1 MAPALDERGREVLKT
16 LIQLHVLTGEPVGSE
31 TLARALDRQ
40 ISSATL
46 RNVMAELERL
56 GFLDHPHTSAGR
68 VPTDDGYRFY
78 VDGLMA
84 HQPLAPQD
92 AAAIASSLHASEG
105 APSHVLE
112 KASSL
117 LSRLSHNVGF
127 VIAPDLAQARFAR
140 IDLVRLPFPRIL
152 VVLVSATGFVTQK
165 VIAVEEELSQD
176 ELQACAN
183 YLNAHF
189 TGMPLDAVRARL
201 LELMREEKALYDSL
215 LKRVVSVGEQAFAA
229 EGEDSSAS
237 VFLDGASNIV
247 GRREFEDHDRMRQ
260 LFQTFEEKGR
270 LVKILNACISGRGVR
285 ILIGH
290 ENPDPELHDLA
301 LVAAGL
307 HDEPGLSLGVLGST
321 RMEYARTIALVEHVA
336 RAVQRALTELKP

>member
-1 MAPALDERGREVLKT
+1 MPTPALDERGREVLKT

-31 TLARALDRQ
+31 TLARALERQ
-40 ISSATL
+40 HSSATL

-78 VDGLMA
+78 VDSLMS
-84 HQPLAPQD
+84 HQPLPPQD
-92 AAAIASSLHASEG
+92 AAAIAAGLRAPEG
-105 APSHVLE
+105 APSQVLE

-127 VIAPDLAQARFAR
+127 VVAPDLAQTRFAR

-165 VIAVEEELSQD
+165 VIAVEEDLSPED
-176 ELQACAN
+176 LQTCAN

-189 TGMPLDAVRARL
+189 TGMPLGAVRARL
-201 LELMREEKALYDSL
+201 LELMQEEKALYDSL

-229 EGEDSSAS
+229 DDSSAN
-237 VFLDGASNIV
+237 VFIGGASNIV
-247 GRREFEDHDRMRQ
+247 GRPEFEDIGRMRQ

-270 LVKILNACISGRGVR
+270 LVKILSACISGQGVR
-285 ILIGH
+285 IVIGH
-290 ENPDPELHDLA
+290 ENPDPELRDLA
-301 LVAAGL
+301 LVALGL
-307 HDEPGLSLGVLGST
+307 DDEPGLSLGVLGST
-321 RMEYARTIALVEHVA
+321 RMEYPRTIALVEHVA
-336 RAVQRALTELKP
+336 RAVQKALTELRP

>member
-1 MAPALDERGREVLKT
+1 MSTPALDERSREVLKT

-78 VDGLMA
+78 VDGLMS

-92 AAAIASSLHASEG
+92 AAAIASGLHASEG
-105 APSHVLE
+105 APTQVLE
-112 KASSL
+112 RASSL
-117 LSRLSHNVGF
+117 LSRLSRNVGF
-127 VIAPDLAQARFAR
+127 VIAPDLAQTRFVR

-176 ELQACAN
+176 ELQTCAN

-189 TGMPLDAVRARL
+189 TGMPLAAVRARL

-215 LKRVVSVGEQAFAA
+215 LKHVVSLGEQVFAA
-229 EGEDSSAS
+229 DDSSSS

-247 GRREFEDHDRMRQ
+247 GQPEFEDHDRMRQ

-270 LVKILNACISGRGVR
+270 LVKILNACISGQGVR
-285 ILIGH
+285 IVIGH

-321 RMEYARTIALVEHVA
+321 RMEYPRTIALVEHVA
-336 RAVQRALTELKP
+336 RAVQRALTELRP